1 MRVRM
6 TLEPLGRD
14 DLLNYL
20 EYVISQAG
28 APHLMS
34 KTLME
39 TLVDHAAGNLR
50 VLNSMAAEM
59 LLEGAR
65 KEMAQ
70 LDEKLFLEMFSRHP
84 SSRKRKGH

>member
-1 MRVRM
+1 M

-20 EYVISQAG
+20 DHALSQAG
-28 APHLMS
+28 APQLMS

-39 TLVDHAAGNLR
+39 TLADHAAGNLR
-50 VLNSMAAEM
+50 VLNTMAAEM
-59 LLEGAR
+59 LLEGSR
-65 KEMAQ
+65 REMPQ

-84 SSRKRKGH
+84 KPRKQKGR

>member
-6 TLEPLGRD
+6 TLQPLGGD
-14 DLLNYL
+14 HLLDYL
-20 EYVISQAG
+20 EHALSQAG

-84 SSRKRKGH
+84 ASRK

>member
-1 MRVRM
+1 MK
-6 TLEPLGRD
+6 LEPRGRD

-20 EYVISQAG
+20 EHAISQAG
-28 APHLMS
+28 APHLMTQ
-34 KTLME
+34 TLME

-59 LLEGAR
+59 LLEGAG
-65 KEMAQ
+65 KEITQ

-84 SSRKRKGH
+84 GSRKRKGH

>member
-6 TLEPLGRD
+6 KLEPLGRD
-14 DLLNYL
+14 NLLNYL
-20 EYVISQAG
+20 EHALSQAG

-34 KTLME
+34 QTLME
-39 TLVDHAAGNLR
+39 TLSEHAGGNLR

-59 LLEGAR
+59 LLEGSR
-65 KEMAQ
+65 RDMPQ

-84 SSRKRKGH
+84 GPRKTKGH

>member
-6 TLEPLGRD
+6 TLEPHGRD

-20 EYVISQAG
+20 EHAISQAG
-28 APHLMS
+28 ASHLMTQ
-34 KTLME
+34 TLME

-59 LLEGAR
+59 LLEGER
-65 KEMAQ
+65 KEMAK
-70 LDEKLFLEMFSRHP
+70 LDEKLFLELFSRHKGP
-84 SSRKRKGH
+84 RKRKGH

>member
-6 TLEPLGRD
+6 TLQPLGRD
-14 DLLNYL
+14 DLLDYL
-20 EYVISQAG
+20 EHALSQAG

-39 TLVDHAAGNLR
+39 TLSEHAAGNFR
-50 VLNSMAAEM
+50 VLNAMAAEM
-59 LLEGAR
+59 LLEGSR
-65 KEMAQ
+65 REMPQ

-84 SSRKRKGH
+84 GPRKSKGH

>member
-6 TLEPLGRD
+6 TLQPLARD

-20 EYVISQAG
+20 DHALSQAG

-34 KTLME
+34 KTLMK
-39 TLVDHAAGNLR
+39 TLSEHAAGNLR
-50 VLNSMAAEM
+50 VLNTMADEM
-59 LLEGAR
+59 LLEGSR
-65 KEMAQ
+65 RDMPQ

-84 SSRKRKGH
+84 GPRKPKGH

>member
-1 MRVRM
+1 MK
-6 TLEPLGRD
+6 LEPLGRD

-20 EYVISQAG
+20 DHALSQAG
-28 APHLMS
+28 APHLIS

-50 VLNSMAAEM
+50 VLNTMAAEM

-65 KEMAQ
+65 REMAQ
-70 LDEKLFLEMFSRHP
+70 LDEKLFLKMFSRQP
-84 SSRKRKGH
+84 GSRKPKGH

>member
-6 TLEPLGRD
+6 KLEPLGRH

-20 EYVISQAG
+20 DHAICQAG
-28 APHLMS
+28 APHLIS
-34 KTLME
+34 KALME
-39 TLVDHAAGNLR
+39 ILVDHAAGNLR
-50 VLNSMAAEM
+50 VLNTMAAEM

-84 SSRKRKGH
+84 ESRKRKGH

>member
-6 TLEPLGRD
+6 TLEPHGRD

-20 EYVISQAG
+20 EHAISQAG
-28 APHLMS
+28 ASHLMT

-39 TLVDHAAGNLR
+39 TLADHSAGNLR

-59 LLEGAR
+59 LLEGER
-65 KEMAQ
+65 KEMPK
-70 LDEKLFLEMFSRHP
+70 LDEKLFLEMFSRNP
-84 SSRKRKGH
+84 GSRKRKGH